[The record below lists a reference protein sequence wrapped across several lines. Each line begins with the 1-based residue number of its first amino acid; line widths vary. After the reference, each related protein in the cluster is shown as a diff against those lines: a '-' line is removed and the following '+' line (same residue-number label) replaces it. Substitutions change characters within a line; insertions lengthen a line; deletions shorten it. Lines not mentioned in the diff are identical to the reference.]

1 MKYLVLT
8 IGIVSLVSCQII
20 KGDNTEQ
27 RKSDEYEL
35 LDQAKVFFQPLS
47 EIDIPEQDPDKV
59 KIGKYLFYDT
69 RLSEKGNISCNS
81 CHNLKTYGVDNL
93 QFSPG
98 DSIGSIGVRNSPTVL
113 HAALHKMQF
122 WDGRAENVEEQAE
135 GPILNPIEHDIKN
148 KAELVSRL
156 KNVQEYNEMFSKA
169 YGSDGITFENI
180 KNAIGAFERT
190 LMPESRFD
198 KYLEGDLSALNK
210 REKKGLSSFI
220 NSACITCHNGVAL
233 GGQMYQKFGLN
244 AQYWKSTHS
253 ETIDLGLYEVTQDS
267 DDKYFFKVPGLRNV
281 AHTGPYFHDGSVA
294 DLEEAVEIM
303 GYLQTQVDLSKE
315 DVKNIVS
322 FLESLSSDVSKEI
335 KQSPFKK

>member
-210 REKKGLSSFI
+210 REKKR
-220 NSACITCHNGVAL
+220 TV
-233 GGQMYQKFGLN
+233 
-244 AQYWKSTHS
+244 
-253 ETIDLGLYEVTQDS
+253 
-267 DDKYFFKVPGLRNV
+267 
-281 AHTGPYFHDGSVA
+281 
-294 DLEEAVEIM
+294 
-303 GYLQTQVDLSKE
+303 
-315 DVKNIVS
+315 
-322 FLESLSSDVSKEI
+322 
-335 KQSPFKK
+335 